1 MIVGGGLGLLR
12 IQLVPC
18 GRCFR
23 AAALLV
29 CRRSDRSIR
38 CRSFR
43 SRTLRS
49 LNFLTSSSKP
59 MSISFLLASRA
70 ALVTGPSRAIASSS
84 VISVHFS
91 SGLPVSSSAA
101 CTSATSCSD
110 TRLMARPRRP
120 ARAVLPMRWTYET
133 GFRGSSDW
141 RTRSTD
147 GTSRPRLAMSV
158 ATSTRTCCDLNLA
171 RAARRRFWERSECS
185 ATFSTPTSVRIPE
198 TSAARSQV
206 ATKTMVERAFPS
218 SASSSF
224 ESPPLLRK
232 TFRPP
237 LQA

>member
-1 MIVGGGLGLLR
+1 
-12 IQLVPC
+12 
-18 GRCFR
+18 
-23 AAALLV
+23 
-29 CRRSDRSIR
+29 
-38 CRSFR
+38 
-43 SRTLRS
+43 
-49 LNFLTSSSKP
+49 

-70 ALVTGPSRAIASSS
+70 ALVTGPSSAIASSS

-171 RAARRRFWERSECS
+171 RAASRRFWERSECS

-218 SASSSF
+218 SASSLSPLWSSF
-224 ESPPLLRK
+224 ESPPLLRE

-237 LQA
+237 LQAWRPLESLALPPLDNRFRMVVSK